1 MSSNAKLTPFS
12 YAVLVLVG
20 DGGAGPHDLV
30 RMMRRG
36 RIYWAASESQWY
48 AEPKRL
54 ERLGCLRSR
63 KEPGRTRTRTHYELT
78 DAGRAALREWAA
90 TPAPFPRIQNE
101 PIVRVLGS
109 DLVGRE
115 RALEGLR
122 GLRAEIDEI
131 AGSLGVAEDVAGG
144 LPHRERVLR
153 LNHRL
158 ARRILDAHSDWLDE
172 VERELGGG

>member
-54 ERLGCLRSR
+54 ERLGRLRSR
-63 KEPGRTRTRTHYELT
+63 RERGRTRPPTHYELP
-78 DAGRAALREWAA
+78 AVARAPLREWAA
-90 TPAPFPRIQNE
+90 TPAPFPRTQNE
-101 PIVRVLGS
+101 PIVRVL
-109 DLVGRE
+109 
-115 RALEGLR
+115 
-122 GLRAEIDEI
+122 
-131 AGSLGVAEDVAGG
+131 
-144 LPHRERVLR
+144 
-153 LNHRL
+153 
-158 ARRILDAHSDWLDE
+158 
-172 VERELGGG
+172 